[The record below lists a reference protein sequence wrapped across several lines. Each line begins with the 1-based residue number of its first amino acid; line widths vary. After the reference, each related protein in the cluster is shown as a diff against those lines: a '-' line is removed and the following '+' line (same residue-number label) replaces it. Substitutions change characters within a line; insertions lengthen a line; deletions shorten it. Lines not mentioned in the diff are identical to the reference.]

1 LARATASIIIH
12 CAGQAPCRWRPLS
25 SNVRPHVNLR
35 SGTAS
40 DADAIANLIASFQA
54 ELTDQPDG
62 AGAEQYL
69 ASVSGQAEREYLE
82 SGRYCYI
89 VAEREG
95 VLLGFIALRDVS
107 HVFHL
112 FVAQQHQRTGVA
124 RRIWQEAKAWART
137 TAAPNQ
143 FTVNSSL
150 GAVPV
155 YRAFGFEPTGAV
167 VSVHGISFLPMRLA
181 EVENEA

>member
-1 LARATASIIIH
+1 MLQLAA
-12 CAGQAPCRWRPLS
+12 QAPCRGQPLS

-40 DADAIANLIASFQA
+40 DAEAIADLIASFRA

-62 AGAEQYL
+62 VGAEEYL
-69 ASVSGQAEREYLE
+69 ASVSSQAERGYLE
-82 SGRYCYI
+82 SGRYYYI

-112 FVAQQHQRTGVA
+112 FVSRQHQRIGIA
-124 RRIWQEAKAWART
+124 RRLWQEAKAQARK
-137 TAAPNQ
+137 TAPITQ

-155 YRAFGFEPTGAV
+155 YGAFGFEPTGAV

-181 EVENEA
+181 AVENEA